1 MTVAALRSVYDSWK
15 DMDLYLAGLLEK
27 VEKDRQG
34 RRKQVIYI
42 VGKNSAICYVL
53 IDYFITLSKLYEN
66 WVIMLEALY
75 TYKSDIYFINNIK
88 FQ

>member
-42 VGKNSAICYVL
+42 IGKKLKKVQFKEVTLLSLCFDFSLIYIL
-53 IDYFITLSKLYEN
+53 IDYFITYAFKT
-66 WVIMLEALY
+66 V
-75 TYKSDIYFINNIK
+75 
-88 FQ
+88 

>member
-34 RRKQVIYI
+34 RRKQVIYT
-42 VGKNSAICYVL
+42 VGKRLKSAI
-53 IDYFITLSKLYEN
+53 
-66 WVIMLEALY
+66 
-75 TYKSDIYFINNIK
+75 
-88 FQ
+88 

>member
-42 VGKNSAICYVL
+42 VGKNSAICYIL

-66 WVIMLEALY
+66 WVIMLAKPCML
-75 TYKSDIYFINNIK
+75 TKVIFIL
-88 FQ
+88 